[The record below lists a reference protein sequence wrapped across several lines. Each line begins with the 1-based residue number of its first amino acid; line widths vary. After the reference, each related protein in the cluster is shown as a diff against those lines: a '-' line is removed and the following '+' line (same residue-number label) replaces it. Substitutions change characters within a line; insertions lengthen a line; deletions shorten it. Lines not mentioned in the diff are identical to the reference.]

1 MRPEPAQ
8 PRLLHP
14 LALLFALAV
23 GGTAQA
29 QTFRIQP
36 TLNAQLTWTDNVDV
50 EDADPQQD
58 WILELSPGV
67 SMVRES
73 GRLKGALDLRLR
85 SLNHVERTEEN
96 TTYLA
101 LNGRGSFEAIE
112 NSVFVDVDGSI
123 SRDNQSSFR
132 GRLPGDALDY
142 DEDNEVRV
150 FSVAPRFV
158 FPFGAAGQGQV
169 SYRER
174 WLDSGSSSEGSGGGS
189 TGSSGLGD
197 QQSRTLGVGLSDPAA
212 LRLFGWGL
220 DYSRSETRYDE
231 RATRDVEQEVARGTL
246 FINLDPQFRLRAI
259 GGYESND
266 YAIADGES
274 GQIWGGGF
282 DWYPTERTAI
292 SATGERRIFGNGYDL
307 SLRHRM
313 ARSAFSLT
321 ARRDIS
327 SLADEIADGFMFDP
341 AYQVLY
347 QALTSLRP
355 DLSELERSR
364 LALEAYRNGSRD
376 AVRSN
381 AYYVQRSVGASW
393 TIDGVRNTLTLSV
406 QRSDRDSLD
415 TLSGFRFGGELE
427 NYDRVS
433 TRSAS
438 VSFSHRLSG
447 FSTLTAGYVQSKST
461 GTGEESDETRRS
473 TARLGI
479 SRRLGANT
487 NGGLT
492 YRHTRSQGS
501 DDYTENAVTA
511 TLGMQF

>member
-50 EDADPQQD
+50 ADADPQQD

-150 FSVAPRFV
+150 FSLAPRYV
-158 FPFGAAGQGQV
+158 FRFGAGGEGRV

-174 WLDSGSSSEGSGGGS
+174 WLDSGSSGGGS
-189 TGSSGLGD
+189 TGSGSLGD
-197 QQSRTLGVGLSDPAA
+197 QQSRALGVGLSDPAA

-406 QRSDRDSLD
+406 QRSDRNSLD

-438 VSFSHRLSG
+438 LSFSHRLSG
-447 FSTLTAGYVQSKST
+447 FTTLNAGYVHSKST
-461 GTGEESDETRRS
+461 GSGSANDETTRS
-473 TARLGI
+473 IARLGV

-487 NGGLT
+487 DGGLT
-492 YRHTRSQGS
+492 YRHTRADGS
-501 DDYTENAVTA
+501 DAYTENAVTA
-511 TLGMQF
+511 TLGMRF